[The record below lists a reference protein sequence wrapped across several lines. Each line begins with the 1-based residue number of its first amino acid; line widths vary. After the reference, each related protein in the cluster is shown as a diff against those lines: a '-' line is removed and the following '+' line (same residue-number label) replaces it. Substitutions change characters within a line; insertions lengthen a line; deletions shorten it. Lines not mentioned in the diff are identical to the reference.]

1 MDRISQKIGA
11 GFVGD
16 PAPDFFHRRGIRQQ
30 DMGPPGEIDD
40 DVEIGTRKHPLHG
53 GMRLD
58 LFHFRALW

>member
-40 DVEIGTRKHPLHG
+40 DVNEVE
-53 GMRLD
+53 
-58 LFHFRALW
+58 